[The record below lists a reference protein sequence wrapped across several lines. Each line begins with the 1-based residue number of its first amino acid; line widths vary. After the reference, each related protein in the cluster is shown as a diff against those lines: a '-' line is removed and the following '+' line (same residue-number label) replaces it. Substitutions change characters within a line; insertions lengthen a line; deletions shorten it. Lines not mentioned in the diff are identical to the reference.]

1 MRTPLAATAALLTVA
16 GCAELPVYENAY
28 YQPTPVYYQPA
39 HIFYAL
45 PPRYVE
51 RSTIVQSAP
60 HVMRQ
65 PIVVRDPI
73 VVHHPAVVRET
84 PRGAHPPVHTTSS
97 SPHGFAAHHQ
107 TVERA
112 PTPREAQNKTRH
124 TPQHGR
130 DHR

>member
-28 YQPTPVYYQPA
+28 SQPTPAYYQA
-39 HIFYAL
+39 ARIFYAL

-60 HVMRQ
+60 HVIRQ

-97 SPHGFAAHHQ
+97 SPHGFAAHNQ

>member
-28 YQPTPVYYQPA
+28 SQPTPAYYQA
-39 HIFYAL
+39 ARIFYAL

-112 PTPREAQNKTRH
+112 PNTRETHNKTRDKAD
-124 TPQHGR
+124 HGGN
-130 DHR
+130 HR

>member
-1 MRTPLAATAALLTVA
+1 MRTLLAATAALLTVA
-16 GCAELPVYENAY
+16 GCAGFPVYENAY
-28 YQPTPVYYQPA
+28 YQPAPVYYQPA

-51 RSTIVQSAP
+51 RSTVVQSAP

-65 PIVVRDPI
+65 PIVVREPV
-73 VVHHPAVVRET
+73 VVHQPIVVRET
-84 PRGAHPPVHTTSS
+84 PRVAHPSVRTTVPSLHAVTAHT
-97 SPHGFAAHHQ
+97 Q
-107 TVERA
+107 TVGR
-112 PTPREAQNKTRH
+112 PPNPREAQNKTRH